1 MVYITT
7 HQASS
12 SSLLQLFVAI
22 STSVLRQG
30 LGATLLVLVTS
41 DVAASM
47 SLVSRP
53 GSSCSPPP
61 PRSLMLQ
68 ASAGSCMAGDVAL
81 STWLG
86 FRGRG
91 GRYVAGHG
99 GEAGHVL
106 ADRGDELVVL
116 RTRVGQLLEAVVE
129 PGAGPLRVGLGSV
142 NLTILTRAMVSCSTL
157 ASRPSP
163 DTRTP
168 IRCPPRR

>member
-99 GEAGHVL
+99 GETGA
-106 ADRGDELVVL
+106 RGQRRSTGCTEDTCRPASGGRGRAWRWSPQG
-116 RTRVGQLLEAVVE
+116 RTWQ
-129 PGAGPLRVGLGSV
+129 
-142 NLTILTRAMVSCSTL
+142 C
-157 ASRPSP
+157 
-163 DTRTP
+163 
-168 IRCPPRR
+168 